1 MGNVNQCETNQWPD
15 IDSCELNSLETVLR
29 VCEAEL
35 VLVNGGA
42 PKAGVIAHVHDGA
55 LFASLQTGMAVRG
68 RFVLPSD
75 WCLLA
80 YLIATDSSVS
90 WCHGL
95 PMPQGSCINV
105 LPQGVAE
112 FSLSAGS
119 HVLFTLV
126 PMSRLPVIESSPLLA
141 CAPQLLPGVRRCSQ
155 VAAYYATHIDSLLS
169 GAFPSS
175 AVQQLVD
182 AHVQASAA
190 PLVSDGLATARARKS
205 RYLVFRRAEDF
216 MRQNL
221 NRQIYLQELCD
232 TAGASE
238 RSLRY
243 AFEELTG
250 VSPSRYLSLMR
261 LCEACRT
268 LSQADASRN
277 SVKSVALS
285 CGLWDLS
292 RFADSYRKVFG
303 ELPRQTLLRSAG
315 VF

>member
-1 MGNVNQCETNQWPD
+1 MGNVNQCEVSQWPGL
-15 IDSCELNSLETVLR
+15 DSCELNSLEAVLR
-29 VCEAEL
+29 ICDAEL

-55 LFASLQTGMAVRG
+55 LFASVQMGVTVRG

-80 YLIATDSSVS
+80 YLVSTDSKVS
-90 WCHGL
+90 WCHGF
-95 PMPQGSCINV
+95 PMPEGACINV

-112 FSLSAGS
+112 FCFSAGS

-126 PMSRLPVIESSPLLA
+126 PMSRLPADQAPSLLVR
-141 CAPQLLPGVRRCSQ
+141 APRLLPGVRHCSQ
-155 VAAYYATHIDSLLS
+155 AAAYYARHMDSLLDGS
-169 GAFPSS
+169 FAAT
-175 AVQQLVD
+175 AVQQVVD
-182 AHVQASAA
+182 VHVQASAM
-190 PLVSDGLATARARKS
+190 PLVSDGLTTARARKS

-216 MRQNL
+216 MRDNL
-221 NRQIYLQELCD
+221 QRQIYVQELCD

-261 LCEACRT
+261 LCEACRA
-268 LSQADASRN
+268 LSQADASRQ
-277 SVKSVALS
+277 SVKAVALS

-292 RFADSYRKVFG
+292 RFADSYRRVFG
-303 ELPRQTLLRSAG
+303 ELPRQTLQRSAG
-315 VF
+315 VS